1 MSRAGGGGIVDGMR
15 SFLAVWVFGLS
26 VSCKA
31 PVASAPVASEAV
43 EAGTLV
49 ATAPM
54 ARSRAA
60 HTATALA
67 DGRVLVAGGM
77 GEMASASAELYDPV
91 SGRFGAT
98 GAMGTPRHSH
108 TATVLSDGRV
118 WLAGGYDAAGRY
130 LASAEVF
137 DPATGRF
144 SPMGGLTVARAGH
157 VAVRLGDGRVLVV
170 GGVGEGWSFLASA
183 EVFDPATG
191 RSAATGAMGEARE
204 SHVAVRLSGGD
215 VLIVGGHRGRRAEM
229 VVSRSIERYAVATG
243 AFVRAGEMTVRR
255 HKHDAVVLGDGRVLI
270 VGGADE
276 RDRAG
281 QYRSAEI
288 FDPRTGRSARTGD
301 LTVARYKLAG
311 TTVRLADGRWLVAG
325 GAARAEVYDARAGVF
340 TGVGGSDDM
349 GGLFSAVAR
358 LPDGG
363 VLVTGG
369 YGGGVRPEARAWR
382 YRR

>member
-1 MSRAGGGGIVDGMR
+1 MLAAGLVVAG
-15 SFLAVWVFGLS
+15 
-26 VSCKA
+26 CKA
-31 PVASAPVASEAV
+31 P
-43 EAGTLV
+43 AGERAQRTEPTAEVTLGALV
-49 ATAPM
+49 AAEPM

-77 GEMASASAELYDPV
+77 GEMTSTSAEVYDPV
-91 SGRFGAT
+91 TKRFAPT
-98 GAMGTPRHSH
+98 GAMGTARHSH

-130 LASAEVF
+130 LASAEVY
-137 DPATGRF
+137 DPATGGV
-144 SPMGGLTVARAGH
+144 SPAGGLTAARAGH
-157 VAVRLGDGRVLVV
+157 VAVRLEDGRVLVV
-170 GGVGEGWSFLASA
+170 GGVGEGWTFLASA
-183 EVFDPATG
+183 ELYDPATG
-191 RSAATGAMGEARE
+191 RSTPTGSMGEARE
-204 SHVAVRLSGGD
+204 SHVAVRLSDGD
-215 VLIVGGHRGRRAEM
+215 VLIVGGHRGRRVEM
-229 VVSRSIERYAVATG
+229 KVSRSIERYDVTAG
-243 AFVRAGEMTVRR
+243 AFAEAGEMTVRR
-255 HKHDAVVLGDGRVLI
+255 HKHDAVLLGDGRVLI

-281 QYRSAEI
+281 QHQSAEV

-301 LTVARYKLAG
+301 LTRPRYKLAG
-311 TTVRLADGRWLVAG
+311 TTVQLADGRWLVAG
-325 GAARAEVYDARAGVF
+325 GAARAEVYDPRAGVF
-340 TGVGGSDDM
+340 AAVGGVHDM

-369 YGGGVRPEARAWR
+369 YGGGVRPAAKAWR